1 MASNGVMGKGK
12 APSGQQKKPDSAAG
26 VKRTPSSKSTFRLP
40 CSGFGCGM
48 QSCGCVAVS
57 LPTWGGGGCQV
68 LGGGGRGGSW
78 RERSVHTRTLPC
90 LLGCGMAVTFNL
102 ALRLLHTGADT
113 AGSNA
118 DLLMRVCP

>member
-40 CSGFGCGM
+40 CSGFGCGV
-48 QSCGCVAVS
+48 QSWGCVAVS

-68 LGGGGRGGSW
+68 LGGAGGQLE
-78 RERSVHTRTLPC
+78 REIRSHPDPSLSA
-90 LLGCGMAVTFNL
+90 G
-102 ALRLLHTGADT
+102 LRNGRDF
-113 AGSNA
+113 
-118 DLLMRVCP
+118 

>member
-40 CSGFGCGM
+40 CSGFGCGV
-48 QSCGCVAVS
+48 QSWGCVAVS

-68 LGGGGRGGSW
+68 LGGGGGAVG
-78 RERSVHTRTLPC
+78 ERDPFTPGPFL
-90 LLGCGMAVTFNL
+90 
-102 ALRLLHTGADT
+102 
-113 AGSNA
+113 
-118 DLLMRVCP
+118 VCWVAEWP